1 MENIFLTHVME
12 NIFVDISEP
21 RQKLFHE
28 KNFTKHLIK
37 HRDFKRDKERESFEK
52 VFIRLLWSETISET
66 ENFNGNT
73 WNKNVEQ
80 NND

>member
-21 RQKLFHE
+21 RQKLFDK

-52 VFIRLLWSETISET
+52 VFIRLLWSETIS
-66 ENFNGNT
+66 
-73 WNKNVEQ
+73 
-80 NND
+80 